1 MIVSKLFEAT
11 WFVLSWIM
19 LGSVFVYEYTRM
31 IILSALDV
39 FQSIYQR

>member
-19 LGSVFVYEYTRM
+19 LGLVFVYGYLEWITLSV
-31 IILSALDV
+31 LSA
-39 FQSIYQR
+39 FQSIYRR